1 MPQDPAPPAAAASR
15 LEKAGTVGALI
26 AAAACPVCFPKLAL
40 IGAAFGFGALAPYE
54 GYTLIA
60 VLILV
65 AVAWL
70 AQVAAF
76 RRHRNR
82 ALLALATVATATLY
96 AGFFVAG
103 STLLMQ
109 AGLIALLVTSVWL
122 VIELRRCTS
131 CSPAAAPAAPP
142 HAAASDRAVT
152 ARRNP

>member
-40 IGAAFGFGALAPYE
+40 IGAAFGFGVLAPYE
-54 GYTLIA
+54 GTSLIV

-70 AQVAAF
+70 AQLAAY
-76 RRHRNR
+76 RRHRSR
-82 ALLALATVATATLY
+82 ALLAWATLATVTLY

-109 AGLIALLVTSVWL
+109 AGLVALFVASVWL
-122 VIELRRCTS
+122 VLELRRCARCARAGT
-131 CSPAAAPAAPP
+131 PAL
-142 HAAASDRAVT
+142 
-152 ARRNP
+152 

>member
-1 MPQDPAPPAAAASR
+1 MLQDPAPPAAAVSR
-15 LEKAGTVGALI
+15 LEKADTVGALI
-26 AAAACPVCFPKLAL
+26 AAAACPLCFPKLAL

-60 VLILV
+60 VSILV

-70 AQVAAF
+70 AQLAAF

-82 ALLALATVATATLY
+82 ALLSLATLAPATLY

-109 AGLIALLVTSVWL
+109 AGPVALFVASIWL
-122 VIELRRCTS
+122 VLELRRCAR
-131 CSPAAAPAAPP
+131 CAPAGTPAPPP
-142 HAAASDRAVT
+142 HAAADRC
-152 ARRNP
+152 AR